1 ETQDT
6 EDRARTNIHE
16 HSQTKTRT
24 TEITHST
31 GPKRGRRA
39 GTREDA
45 HRGGDA
51 PGGGHD
57 CRRRGHARG
66 GRTLPRRG
74 SDTKGGATHAAWGAA
89 AGKNRRTQKGARR
102 GHTGWGTSRLAGASR
117 RSDQGED
124 ARAAGRCAHKGAT
137 STVARTDPQRGPGLQ
152 KGDPS
157 QRGHTHWGR
166 QRRPHPQRTG
176 SPTHADTPRAPQRAT
191 RGDAHTPTLT
201 THPRRGCGGPRSP
214 GISAAARQGDTSGS
228 PAARQVCTHRGP
240 PPASLGR
247 GQPPPSRALHVRQT
261 GGRELAAAR
270 AAGASRGL
278 AHMRGGAA
286 PPTSAAASG
295 AIQRGP
301 RARALRLS
309 KATGKMVENS
319 PSPLP
324 ERAIYG
330 FVLFLSSQ
338 FGFILYLV
346 WAFVPESWLNS
357 LGLTYWP
364 QKYWAVALPV
374 YLLITIVIGYVL
386 LFGINMMST
395 SPLDSIHTITDNYAK
410 NQQQKKYQEEAIP
423 ALRDIPISEVNQ
435 MFFLAAK
442 ELTPKTELCV
452 D

>member
-1 ETQDT
+1 M
-6 EDRARTNIHE
+6 
-16 HSQTKTRT
+16 
-24 TEITHST
+24 
-31 GPKRGRRA
+31 RGR
-39 GTREDA
+39 
-45 HRGGDA
+45 
-51 PGGGHD
+51 
-57 CRRRGHARG
+57 
-66 GRTLPRRG
+66 
-74 SDTKGGATHAAWGAA
+74 
-89 AGKNRRTQKGARR
+89 Q
-102 GHTGWGTSRLAGASR
+102 
-117 RSDQGED
+117 
-124 ARAAGRCAHKGAT
+124 
-137 STVARTDPQRGPGLQ
+137 
-152 KGDPS
+152 
-157 QRGHTHWGR
+157 
-166 QRRPHPQRTG
+166 
-176 SPTHADTPRAPQRAT
+176 
-191 RGDAHTPTLT
+191 GDAHTKGP
-201 THPRRGCGGPRSP
+201 HPPSPAQTPRGAQACRRGTPVKEDTPTGADKGGHTP
-214 GISAAARQGDTSGS
+214 SA
-228 PAARQVCTHRGP
+228 PAARPTQTHRGHHSERRGATRTHP
-240 PPASLGR
+240 HSPHTHGGGVEGPAPR
-247 GQPPPSRALHVRQT
+247 
-261 GGRELAAAR
+261 
-270 AAGASRGL
+270 ASRL
-278 AHMRGGAA
+278 QRDKETHPGAL
-286 PPTSAAASG
+286 
-295 AIQRGP
+295 P
-301 RARALRLS
+301 RARLS